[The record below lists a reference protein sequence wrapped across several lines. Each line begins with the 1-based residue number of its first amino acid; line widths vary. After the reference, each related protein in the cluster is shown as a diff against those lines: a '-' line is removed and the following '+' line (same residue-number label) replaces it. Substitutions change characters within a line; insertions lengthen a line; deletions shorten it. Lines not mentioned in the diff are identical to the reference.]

1 MKYFIIFFQCISLLL
16 VVTNLTHAGQY
27 QAVRLIFDTDIES
40 DVDDVGAVAVL
51 HALANRNETEIL
63 AMMISSSNPW
73 SASCL
78 DALNTYYGRPD
89 IPIGC
94 VKKNG
99 IEKGSKYTEIIAKEY
114 PHDLKS
120 IDKAPG
126 AVKLYRKIL
135 SSQPDNS
142 VTIVNVGYLT
152 NLKNLLDSEPDEFSS
167 FGGSA
172 LVQKKVRVLV
182 CMGGVYPKGR
192 EWNFY
197 QDAVASKAVVSSW
210 PTPIIYCGHEIG
222 VAIKTGSGLR
232 DMPRNN
238 PVRRSYELYNNL
250 SDRESWDQ
258 TAVLYAVRGLNGQ
271 LKDVWDVVTT
281 GSNHVNPDGS
291 NIWQELPDNQ
301 HAFLARK
308 MKPDRVARIIE
319 DLMIK
324 PSHSNS
330 K

>member
-1 MKYFIIFFQCISLLL
+1 MKYLIIFFQCISLLL
-16 VVTNLTHAGQY
+16 VVANLIYAGQD
-27 QAVRLIFDTDIES
+27 QAVRLIFDTDMES

-51 HALANRNETEIL
+51 HALANRNETELL
-63 AMMISSSNPW
+63 AMMVSSGNPW

-89 IPIGC
+89 IPIGV
-94 VKKNG
+94 VKRNG
-99 IEKGSKYTEIIAKEY
+99 IKKGSKYTEIIAKEY

-120 IDKAPG
+120 IDEAPG

-135 SSQPDNS
+135 SSQPDKS
-142 VTIVNVGYLT
+142 VTIVTVGYLT
-152 NLKNLLDSEPDEFSS
+152 NLKNLLISEPDEFSS
-167 FGGSA
+167 LQGSA

-182 CMGGVYPKGR
+182 CMGGMYPKGR

-197 QDAVASKAVVSSW
+197 QDAVASKEVVSSW
-210 PTPIIYCGHEIG
+210 PTPIIYCGYEIG
-222 VAIKTGSGLR
+222 VSIKTGSGLR
-232 DMPRNN
+232 DMPHNN

-258 TAVLYAVRGLNGQ
+258 TAVLFAVRGLNSL
-271 LKDVWDVVTT
+271 LKEVWDVVTT
-281 GSNHVNPDGS
+281 GSNHINPDGS
-291 NIWQELPDNQ
+291 NIWKELPDNQ
-301 HAFLARK
+301 HAFLVRK
-308 MKPDRVARIIE
+308 MKPERVARIIE
-319 DLMIK
+319 DLMIQ

>member
-1 MKYFIIFFQCISLLL
+1 MKYLIVLFHCIGLLFVL
-16 VVTNLTHAGQY
+16 INLTYAGQY

-63 AMMISSSNPW
+63 AMMISSNNPW

-94 VKKNG
+94 VKENG
-99 IEKGSKYTEIIAKEY
+99 LKKGSKYTEIIAKEY
-114 PHDLKS
+114 PHDLESFNKVP
-120 IDKAPG
+120 A
-126 AVKLYRKIL
+126 AVTLYRKIL

-142 VTIVNVGYLT
+142 VTIVTVGYLT
-152 NLKNLLDSEPDEFSS
+152 NLKNLLISEPDEFSR

-172 LVQKKVRVLV
+172 LVQRKVRVLV

-197 QDAVASKAVVSSW
+197 QDTAASKKVVSSW
-210 PTPIIYCGHEIG
+210 PTPIIYCGYEIG
-222 VAIKTGSGLR
+222 AAIKTGSGLR
-232 DMPRNN
+232 VLPHNN

-258 TAVLYAVRGLNGQ
+258 TAVLFAVRGGNGQ
-271 LKDVWDVVTT
+271 LKDVWDVVMA
-281 GSNHVNPDGS
+281 GSNHINPDGS
-291 NIWQELPDNQ
+291 NIWLKVPDKQ
-301 HAFLARK
+301 HAFLVKK
-308 MKPDRVARIIE
+308 MKPERIARIIE
-319 DLMIK
+319 GLMIQ
-324 PSHSNS
+324 PLHISR
-330 K
+330 